1 MRFQPP
7 DGKARS
13 ARARFL
19 HNLNRQRSRRAP
31 SCERRLR
38 FYGIVNEI
46 EKSSAI
52 AASVTGRKPELFLH
66 EVFAHLRISNRTG
79 DNADLDP
86 HRVQS
91 CDASNDS
98 DIV

>member
-1 MRFQPP
+1 MRFPPP

-13 ARARFL
+13 AKARCL

-31 SCERRLR
+31 SCERRLC

-52 AASVTGRKPELFLH
+52 AAGVTGRKPELFLH
-66 EVFAHLRISNRTG
+66 EILTHLRISNRTG

-86 HRVQS
+86 HPVQRR
-91 CDASNDS
+91 DASNDS